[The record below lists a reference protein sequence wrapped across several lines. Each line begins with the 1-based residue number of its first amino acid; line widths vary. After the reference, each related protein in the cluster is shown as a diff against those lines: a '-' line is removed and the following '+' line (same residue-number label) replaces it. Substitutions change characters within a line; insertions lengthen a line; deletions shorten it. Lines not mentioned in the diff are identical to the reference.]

1 MGNKNHCFVQS
12 RPGPTPRV
20 TLVTNKTREP
30 EFHLMP
36 DEPESPREI
45 LKRYAL
51 ALMENAQHG
60 ASNGDEYE
68 ISEDLLEMTGV
79 MEENGA
85 AVSKLILEHLQPSE

>member
-1 MGNKNHCFVQS
+1 
-12 RPGPTPRV
+12 
-20 TLVTNKTREP
+20 
-30 EFHLMP
+30 MP

-51 ALMENAQHG
+51 ALMENA

-68 ISEDLLEMTGV
+68 ISEDLLQMMGV

-85 AVSKLILEHLQPSE
+85 AVSN